1 MIKKYIASSIQIKF
15 SIIVALLL
23 LVVNTLGTFYF
34 LQQQK
39 LSIHK
44 EMESKAKSIATS
56 LSLSG
61 AKVVIDNLYMIQE
74 SLSNFSRIP
83 EVSEVLFID
92 ETDGVSAS
100 KDAMRI
106 GESMSADPFFK
117 EAVSEKKEILEYYKN
132 RNGIEMLAILEP
144 MMLDGKIHGW
154 IRLDLSMKETEETI
168 RSFFI
173 RLFILAAFFS
183 ILGIALSIFF
193 AKKITMPLNQVV
205 GALKDIAEGEG
216 DLTKKI
222 HVSTRD
228 EVGQL
233 VYWFN
238 SFGEKIRITISHF
251 TASAKQ
257 LFSNSDQLSKASQ
270 RMSDSFDRISKQA
283 TAVSLAT
290 EHANQN
296 VRLIADSAEEMSVT
310 VKNISSNLQEATAI
324 TAQAVKAAETA
335 NADISGIAMETNRII
350 SEAIRVADSTNL
362 VVSKLGESSAE
373 IGEVV
378 KAISSIA
385 GQTNLLALNAT
396 IEAARAGEAG

>member
-100 KDAMRI
+100 KDPMRI
-106 GESMSADPFFK
+106 GESMSTDPFFK
-117 EAVSEKKEILEYYKN
+117 EAVSGKKEILGYYKN
-132 RNGIEMLAILEP
+132 KSGIEMLGILEP

-154 IRLDLSMKETEETI
+154 IRLELSMKETEETI
-168 RSFFI
+168 KSVFI
-173 RLFILAAFFS
+173 KLVILATLFTVM
-183 ILGIALSIFF
+183 GIAISIFF
-193 AKKITMPLNQVV
+193 SKKITAPLNLVV
-205 GALKDIAEGEG
+205 AGLKDIAEGEG

-222 HVSTRD
+222 NVSTQD

-257 LFSNSDQLSKASQ
+257 LLSNSDHLSSASQ
-270 RMSDSFDRISKQA
+270 KMSDSFDRISKQA
-283 TAVSLAT
+283 SEVSLAT
-290 EHANQN
+290 EQANQN
-296 VRLIADSAEEMSVT
+296 VRLIADSAEEMSAT

-335 NADISGIAMETNRII
+335 NADISGIAKETDGIISHAVRVAESTNR
-350 SEAIRVADSTNL
+350 

-378 KAISSIA
+378 
-385 GQTNLLALNAT
+385 
-396 IEAARAGEAG
+396 